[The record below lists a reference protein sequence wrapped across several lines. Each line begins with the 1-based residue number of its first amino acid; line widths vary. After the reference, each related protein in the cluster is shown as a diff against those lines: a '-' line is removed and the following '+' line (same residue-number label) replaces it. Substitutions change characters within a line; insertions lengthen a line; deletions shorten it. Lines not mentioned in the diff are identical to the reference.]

1 MTFWATYYTLIM
13 GYKIKGGESVP
24 KKVGR
29 PTDNPKGKPIHVR
42 LDKKSDEILNKYCN
56 EYQVSRAEG
65 IRRGINK
72 LESDLKNK

>member
-1 MTFWATYYTLIM
+1 M
-13 GYKIKGGESVP
+13 P

-42 LDKKSDEILNKYCN
+42 LDNKSNEILKEYCE
-56 EYQVSRAEG
+56 EYKVSRAEG
-65 IRRGINK
+65 IRRGISK

>member
-1 MTFWATYYTLIM
+1 M
-13 GYKIKGGESVP
+13 P

-42 LDKKSDEILNKYCN
+42 LDKRNDEILKEYCE
-56 EYQVSRAEG
+56 EYEVSRAEG

-72 LESDLKNK
+72 LESDLKK